1 MSEQEP
7 TVNDPTDNN
16 SSNADGI
23 NPDATNVDGNN
34 IDGNNID
41 ANNVNANNPGGHEDG
56 QRQDAKETSTEPT
69 VEIPAHEA
77 ELTKLRAERDLLEQK
92 LQRAMADTQNIR
104 RRQRQEMDDSRRR
117 VVEGM
122 TQELLPVL
130 DSFALALQAYDSAS
144 DDGSSE
150 QATAGLVEGVR
161 MVQTLLSGAL
171 ERHGLQEIPA
181 IGKPF
186 DPARHEAL
194 GVEPNGEVE
203 ENQVLR
209 VVQTGY
215 LLGEHVVR
223 HSKVIVAGP
232 PPKD

>member
-1 MSEQEP
+1 LNVTES
-7 TVNDPTDNN
+7 TDNN
-16 SSNADGI
+16 DIDPSTAANADDQELPHDEGS
-23 NPDATNVDGNN
+23 
-34 IDGNNID
+34 
-41 ANNVNANNPGGHEDG
+41 
-56 QRQDAKETSTEPT
+56 KEPT
-69 VEIPAHEA
+69 VEIPAHEK

-117 VVEGM
+117 VLEGL

-130 DSFALALQAYDSAS
+130 DSFALALQAYDDSTEENSSGDGKPSDTSA
-144 DDGSSE
+144 
-150 QATAGLVEGVR
+150 LVEGVR
-161 MVQTLLSGAL
+161 MVKTLLNGAL

-181 IGKPF
+181 LGQAF

-194 GVEPNGEVE
+194 SVEPSDDVT
-203 ENQVLR
+203 ENQIVR

-215 LLGEHVVR
+215 QLGEHVVR

-232 PPKD
+232 TKES